1 MNMLS
6 EQIVEVVRKSVDSVC
21 PKIDPIRK
29 KEPWEDDTLKKLTNE
44 LRNCSDRQHTRKL
57 QKSIKG
63 ELTRKNKLGSFCSEF
78 ACDLKSE
85 TIFLIYALNFPL
97 FTRLCVNDVIPTPRE
112 ISEVKTK
119 FSACVIKMIG

>member
-1 MNMLS
+1 ML
-6 EQIVEVVRKSVDSVC
+6 VEFENGV
-21 PKIDPIRK
+21 
-29 KEPWEDDTLKKLTNE
+29 
-44 LRNCSDRQHTRKL
+44 
-57 QKSIKG
+57 KG
-63 ELTRKNKLGSFCSEF
+63 ELTRKNKLGSFCLEF

-85 TIFLIYALNFPL
+85 TIFLTYALIFPL